1 MDEHGEAP
9 LLQLRVRLEKP
20 EIYACLMRGTRRAGR
35 LRNGI
40 QSALL
45 LLVAVNCVA
54 AFVLDEKKDPA
65 PLGIAAVAL
74 LVLAAIWI
82 TPPFRMKHEAGLL
95 AERGD
100 EIHLALYAEEAV
112 FGRKRQSAVS
122 YGECRATA
130 DDALLV
136 LEIGGELIGIP
147 RRATDDRGWT
157 LLMEKF
163 RPEIKKSNDKFR
175 ATPRIH

>member
-1 MDEHGEAP
+1 MDEHSEAP

-65 PLGIAAVAL
+65 PLGIAAAAL
-74 LVLAAIWI
+74 LVLAGSGA
-82 TPPFRMKHEAGLL
+82 A
-95 AERGD
+95 
-100 EIHLALYAEEAV
+100 
-112 FGRKRQSAVS
+112 
-122 YGECRATA
+122 
-130 DDALLV
+130 ALLG
-136 LEIGGELIGIP
+136 LRQG
-147 RRATDDRGWT
+147 RGAKRT
-157 LLMEKF
+157 K
-163 RPEIKKSNDKFR
+163 IKVPHR
-175 ATPRIH
+175 

>member
-1 MDEHGEAP
+1 MDEHSEAP

-65 PLGIAAVAL
+65 PLGIAAAAL

-112 FGRKRQSAVS
+112 FGRERQSAVS

-130 DDALLV
+130 DDTVLV

-147 RRATDDRGWT
+147 RRSTDDRGWA

-163 RPEIKKSNDKFR
+163 RPEIKKAK
-175 ATPRIH
+175 

>member
-1 MDEHGEAP
+1 MDEHSEAP

-20 EIYACLMRGTRRAGR
+20 EIYACLMRGTRRAGK

-65 PLGIAAVAL
+65 SLGIAVVAL

-82 TPPFRMKHEAGLL
+82 TPPFRMKYEAGLL

-100 EIHLALYAEEAV
+100 EIQLALYAEEAV
-112 FGRKRQSAVS
+112 FGGKRQSYVS

-130 DDALLV
+130 DDTLLV

-147 RRATDDRGWT
+147 RRATDGRGWA

-163 RPEIKKSNDKFR
+163 RPEIKKAK
-175 ATPRIH
+175 